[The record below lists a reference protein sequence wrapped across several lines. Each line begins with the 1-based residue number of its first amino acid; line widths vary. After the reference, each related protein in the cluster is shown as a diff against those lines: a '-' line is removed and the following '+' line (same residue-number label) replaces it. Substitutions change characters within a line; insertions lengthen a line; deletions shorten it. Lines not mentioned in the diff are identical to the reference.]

1 MKSMRLL
8 VCGVMVSLTAA
19 AAFGQSPPPRPHWQA
34 SDPAHSLWPPAGQ
47 HARGAAAQ
55 PAPRG
60 DLRGDIASNAR
71 TRAEVSRRDGA
82 PRRR

>member
-8 VCGVMVSLTAA
+8 VCGVMVSLTTVV
-19 AAFGQSPPPRPHWQA
+19 AFGQSPPPRPHWQN
-34 SDPAHSLWPPAGQ
+34 SDPAHSLWPPAGP
-47 HARGAAAQ
+47 RPPGAANQ

-71 TRAEVSRRDGA
+71 TRAEIPRQEGA

>member
-8 VCGVMVSLTAA
+8 VCGVMVSLTTA
-19 AAFGQSPPPRPHWQA
+19 AAFGQSPPPRPHWQPA
-34 SDPAHSLWPPAGQ
+34 DPARSLWPPTAQ
-47 HARGAAAQ
+47 HAPGGAAEA
-55 PAPRG
+55 APRG

-71 TRAEVSRRDGA
+71 TRAAPPRRYDP